1 MNPLELLENE
11 YPNLTKS
18 EQAITDYILN
28 NPMSVIRF
36 SLTQIAKEARTSN
49 TAVIRLCQK
58 LGYQGF
64 SEFKFSLSRAA
75 LSDTHGSD
83 GDGEGAGVSEDSVT
97 AIVSQYVK
105 YLNQMAAQADMGQ
118 IRQIAGLICGC
129 PRMVIMGNNRTG
141 FSASQLSYR
150 LSRIGVAN
158 HLTTDQ
164 VVMAD
169 YMEIFGPGDVCL
181 IFSISA
187 SKIYRDVIQRMK
199 KKGATVVLFTMNGSS
214 PFKKLCDHYVCLP
227 QISYNKKM
235 GFLDDQ
241 AIFFVFIEVLISE
254 VAKILNLTQKPFQGG
269 GV

>member
-1 MNPLELLENE
+1 MNPLELLEKE

-18 EQAITDYILN
+18 EQAITDYIVN
-28 NPMSVIRF
+28 NPMTVIRF

-83 GDGEGAGVSEDSVT
+83 GEGGKEFENSVT
-97 AIVSQYVK
+97 AIVSQYVR
-105 YLNQMAAQADMGQ
+105 YLNQMAAEADMDQ
-118 IRQIAGLICGC
+118 IGRIAGLICRC

-150 LSRIGVAN
+150 LFRIGVAN

-164 VVMAD
+164 VVMSD

-187 SKIYRDVIQRMK
+187 SKLYKDVIQRMK
-199 KKGATVVLFTMNGSS
+199 KNGATVVLFTMNGSS
-214 PFKKLCDHYVCLP
+214 PYKKLCDHYVCLP

-254 VAKILNLTQKPFQGG
+254 AAKLLNLTQKPFQGWE
-269 GV
+269 